1 MSKVYEALQ
10 HAYEGQLEVIK
21 AHPIE
26 ERPRSQ
32 PIVVSNLPPLKMRRE
47 MVQLEQRLAGL
58 LPDPQHNIIQFI
70 SCRKQEGVSTIV
82 QELGRV
88 LVEKQGKS
96 VLLVDG
102 DSQKITQHQ
111 FFGIP
116 PKTSLQY
123 IMRNGGDFDQAITPV
138 LHSRLFL
145 AMLSGDSSETFQH
158 EVITNKQDLWNHIR
172 KQFDIIL
179 IDTAP
184 IDSSDEGLEWCAAAD
199 GVVMVVE
206 AEKTRSHVISNLKN
220 RIVHNGGKL
229 LGVVFN
235 KQHHYIPKWVYNQL

>member
-10 HAYEGQLEVIK
+10 QAYENQIEAIK
-21 AHPIE
+21 VLPID
-26 ERPRSQ
+26 RSHSQ
-32 PIVVSNLPPLKMRRE
+32 PVVVSNLPPLKMRRE
-47 MVQLEQRLAGL
+47 MVQLEQRLSGL

-70 SCRKQEGVSTIV
+70 SSRNQEGVSTIV
-82 QELGRV
+82 QEFGRV

-123 IMRNGGDFDQAITPV
+123 LMRNGGDLDQAITPV

-145 AMLSGDSSETFQH
+145 ALLTGDSSETVQY
-158 EVITNKQDLWNHIR
+158 EVTTNKQDLWNHIR
-172 KQFDIIL
+172 KQFDMIL

-184 IDSSDEGLEWCAAAD
+184 IDISDEGLGLCAAAD

-206 AEKTRSHVISNLKN
+206 AEKTRAKVISHLKD
-220 RIVHNGGKL
+220 RIVQNGGNL
-229 LGVVFN
+229 LGMVFN
-235 KQHHYIPKWVYNQL
+235 KQHHYIPKWIYRRL

>member
-10 HAYEGQLEVIK
+10 HAYEGQLEVVK
-21 AHPIE
+21 VHSIE
-26 ERPRSQ
+26 ERPRS
-32 PIVVSNLPPLKMRRE
+32 PVVVSNLPPLKMRRE

-70 SCRKQEGVSTIV
+70 SSRNQEGVSTIV

-123 IMRNGGDFDQAITPV
+123 IMRNGGDLDQAITPV

-145 AMLSGDSSETFQH
+145 ALLTEDSSETVHH
-158 EVITNKQDLWNHIR
+158 EFTTGKQDLWTHIR
-172 KQFDIIL
+172 KQFDMIL

-184 IDSSDEGLEWCAAAD
+184 IDISDEGLELCAAAD

-206 AEKTRSHVISNLKN
+206 AEKTRSQIISNLRD
-220 RIVHNGGKL
+220 RITHSGGNL

-235 KQHHYIPKWVYNQL
+235 KQHHYIPKWLYNRL

>member
-10 HAYEGQLEVIK
+10 QAYENQVEVIK
-21 AHPIE
+21 VHPID
-26 ERPRSQ
+26 RSRSQ
-32 PIVVSNLPPLKMRRE
+32 PVVVSNLPPLKMRRE

-70 SCRKQEGVSTIV
+70 SSRNQEGVSTIV
-82 QELGRV
+82 QEFGRV
-88 LVEKQGKS
+88 LVEQQGKS

-116 PKTSLQY
+116 PKISLQY
-123 IMRNGGDFDQAITPV
+123 IMRNGGDLDQAITPV

-145 AMLSGDSSETFQH
+145 ALLTGDSSEIVQY
-158 EVITNKQDLWNHIR
+158 EVTTSKRDLWNHIR
-172 KQFDIIL
+172 KQFDMIL

-184 IDSSDEGLEWCAAAD
+184 IDISDEGLELCAAAD

-206 AEKTRSHVISNLKN
+206 AEKTRSQVISNLRD
-220 RIVHNGGKL
+220 RITQSGGNL

-235 KQHHYIPKWVYNQL
+235 KQHHHIPKWLYNRL

>member
-10 HAYEGQLEVIK
+10 QAYENHLEVIK
-21 AHPIE
+21 NPPIE
-26 ERPRSQ
+26 RSRSQ
-32 PIVVSNLPPLKMRRE
+32 PVVLSNLPPLTMRRE

-58 LPDPQHNIIQFI
+58 LLDPQHNIIQFI
-70 SCRKQEGVSTIV
+70 SSRNQEGVSTIV
-82 QELGRV
+82 QEFGRV

-123 IMRNGGDFDQAITPV
+123 IMRNGGDLDQAITPV

-145 AMLSGDSSETFQH
+145 ALLSGDNSETVQY
-158 EVITNKQDLWNHIR
+158 EVNTSKQDLWNHIR
-172 KQFDIIL
+172 KQFDMIL

-184 IDSSDEGLEWCAAAD
+184 IDISDEGLELCAASD

-206 AEKTRSHVISNLKN
+206 AEKTRSHVTLNLKN
-220 RIVHNGGKL
+220 RIIHNGGKL

-235 KQHHYIPKWVYNQL
+235 KQTHYIPSWAYKRL

>member
-10 HAYEGQLEVIK
+10 QAYENQLGVIK
-21 AHPIE
+21 THPIE

-32 PIVVSNLPPLKMRRE
+32 PVVVSNLPPLKMRRE

-70 SCRKQEGVSTIV
+70 SSRNQEGVSTIV

-96 VLLVDG
+96 VLLVDE
-102 DSQKITQHQ
+102 DSQKISQHQ
-111 FFGIP
+111 LFGIP
-116 PKTSLQY
+116 PKISLQY
-123 IMRNGGDFDQAITPV
+123 IMRNGGDLDQAITPV

-145 AMLSGDSSETFQH
+145 AMLSGDSAETLQH
-158 EVITNKQDLWNHIR
+158 EVITNKRDLWNHIR
-172 KQFDIIL
+172 KQFDMIL

-184 IDSSDEGLEWCAAAD
+184 IDISNEGLELCAAAD

-206 AEKTRSHVISNLKN
+206 AEKTRAKVISHLKD
-220 RIVHNGGKL
+220 RIVQNGGNL
-229 LGVVFN
+229 LGMVFN
-235 KQHHYIPKWVYNQL
+235 KQHHYIPKWIYGRL

>member
-10 HAYEGQLEVIK
+10 QAYEAQLEVIK
-21 AHPIE
+21 VPPI

-32 PIVVSNLPPLKMRRE
+32 PVVLSNLPPLKMGRE
-47 MVQLEQRLAGL
+47 MVQLDQRLACL

-70 SCRKQEGVSTIV
+70 SSRNQEGVSTIV
-82 QELGRV
+82 QEFGRV

-116 PKTSLQY
+116 PKISLQY
-123 IMRNGGDFDQAITPV
+123 IMRNGGDLDQAITPV

-145 AMLSGDSSETFQH
+145 ALLTGDSSDPIQQ
-158 EVITNKQDLWNHIR
+158 EVTTNKRDLWNHIR
-172 KQFDIIL
+172 KQFDMIL

-184 IDSSDEGLEWCAAAD
+184 IDISDEGLELCAAAD

-206 AEKTRSHVISNLKN
+206 AEKTRSQVISNLRD
-220 RIVHNGGKL
+220 RITHSGGNL

-235 KQHHYIPKWVYNQL
+235 KQHHYIPKWLYNRI

>member
-10 HAYEGQLEVIK
+10 HAYENQVEVIK
-21 AHPIE
+21 VLPID
-26 ERPRSQ
+26 RSRSQ
-32 PIVVSNLPPLKMRRE
+32 SVILSNLPPLKMRRE

-70 SCRKQEGVSTIV
+70 SSRNREGVSTIV
-82 QELGRV
+82 QEFGRV
-88 LVEKQGKS
+88 LVETQGRS

-123 IMRNGGDFDQAITPV
+123 IMRNGGDLDQAITPV

-145 AMLSGDSSETFQH
+145 AMLSGDSSETLQH
-158 EVITNKQDLWNHIR
+158 EVTTSKRDLWNHIR
-172 KQFDIIL
+172 KQFDMIL

-184 IDSSDEGLEWCAAAD
+184 IDISDEGLELCAAAA

-206 AEKTRSHVISNLKN
+206 AEKTRAKVISHLKD
-220 RIVHNGGKL
+220 RIVQNGGNL
-229 LGVVFN
+229 LGMVFN
-235 KQHHYIPKWVYNQL
+235 KQHYYIPKWIYRRL

>member
-10 HAYEGQLEVIK
+10 HAYEYRHEVIK
-21 AHPIE
+21 VLPR

-32 PIVVSNLPPLKMRRE
+32 PVVLSTLPPLKMERE

-58 LPDPQHNIIQFI
+58 LPDTQHNIIQFI
-70 SCRKQEGVSTIV
+70 SCRNQEGVSTIV
-82 QELGRV
+82 QEFGRV

-102 DSQKITQHQ
+102 DSQKITQHH

-116 PKTSLQY
+116 PKMSLQH
-123 IMRNGGDFDQAITPV
+123 IMRHGGDLDQAITPV

-145 AMLSGDSSETFQH
+145 ALLSGDSSETVQH
-158 EVITNKQDLWNHIR
+158 EVTTSKRDLWIHIR
-172 KQFDIIL
+172 KKFDMMI

-184 IDSSDEGLEWCAAAD
+184 IDTSDEGLELCAAAD

-206 AEKTRSHVISNLKN
+206 AEKTRSQVISNLRD
-220 RIVHNGGKL
+220 RITHSGGNL

-235 KQHHYIPKWVYNQL
+235 KQRYYIPKWVYTRL

>member
-10 HAYEGQLEVIK
+10 HAYENQIEVITV
-21 AHPIE
+21 HPIE
-26 ERPRSQ
+26 RSRSQ
-32 PIVVSNLPPLKMRRE
+32 PVVLSNLPPLKMGRE

-58 LPDPQHNIIQFI
+58 LPNPNHNIIQFI
-70 SCRKQEGVSTIV
+70 SSRKEEGVSTIV
-82 QELGRV
+82 QEFGRV

-111 FFGIP
+111 FFEVP

-123 IMRNGGDFDQAITPV
+123 IMKNGGDLDQAITPV

-145 AMLSGDSSETFQH
+145 ALLSGESPEPLQH
-158 EVITNKQDLWNHIR
+158 DVTTSKRDLWTHIR
-172 KQFDIIL
+172 KQFDVIL

-184 IDSSDEGLEWCAAAD
+184 IDTSDEGLELCAAAD

-206 AEKTRSHVISNLKN
+206 AEKTRSQVISHL
-220 RIVHNGGKL
+220 RDQITHSGGNL
-229 LGVVFN
+229 LGMVFN
-235 KQHHYIPKWVYNQL
+235 KQRHYIPTWIYTKL